1 MSDEEY
7 TSKYHH
13 FSSPSDLKFYFTEI
27 ANYSLWDPNIIENYE
42 HYWRLTE
49 KDLQGPRDHVI
60 RIKNEKTKNV
70 SSEYNPENIL
80 SDINKNHILKLEF
93 QNAENY
99 KISFNL
105 SSDLPYPYWVNGN
118 SIKSASQFKRFYKP
132 DRKKVMNVIN
142 SERKDPEYKN
152 KISSSPAFPI
162 FVKLANVAKLVIN
175 SYKKKLF
182 SLKRF
187 SRGYLPVTNKQLLT
201 LTSLLASIL
210 LFAFL

>member
-1 MSDEEY
+1 M
-7 TSKYHH
+7 
-13 FSSPSDLKFYFTEI
+13 
-27 ANYSLWDPNIIENYE
+27 IENDE
-42 HYWRLTE
+42 LYWRLTE
-49 KDLQGPRDHVI
+49 KDHQGPLDHVI
-60 RIKNEKTKNV
+60 RIKNEKTENV

-80 SDINKNHILKLEF
+80 SDINKNHILKLDF
-93 QNAENY
+93 QNEENY

-118 SIKSASQFKRFYKP
+118 SIKSASHSKRFYEP
-132 DRKKVMNVIN
+132 NRKKELTVIN

-187 SRGYLPVTNKQLLT
+187 SRGYIPVTNKQLLT